1 MLQREIAVLILN
13 KKKKKATNLSLTS
26 PTHPLSMIQCEEHT
40 IYIPSGDWLGPND
53 LCKKSIACMEN
64 VVEQCKRAYF

>member
-1 MLQREIAVLILN
+1 
-13 KKKKKATNLSLTS
+13 
-26 PTHPLSMIQCEEHT
+26 MIQCEEHT

-64 VVEQCKRAYF
+64 VVKQCKRAYCRHVYFLTQ